1 MKKIVSEDFGD
12 FLKEE
17 LDPEVV
23 VDSEEDIP
31 IDLTGMPD
39 MEEDEVIL
47 RQTILSLQRLRK
59 KH

>member
-1 MKKIVSEDFGD
+1 MKKIVSEDFG
-12 FLKEE
+12 FFIKEE

-47 RQTILSLQRLRK
+47 R
-59 KH
+59 